1 MENANILDSM
11 IRTTLLTIFT
21 FTTFSQYSLATNCT
35 FQQTYSFHLDSVGI
49 PQLTPEY
56 INFTAKD
63 TTLNLRCQGKKSEFS
78 NISWIITDSI
88 EAPLTVTSFDDN
100 VLTLNLP
107 CSPKNCNPFEV
118 TCRGRHEKLGDFFH
132 ISVSL
137 RPQCSYSS
145 NSGSYKLSIGKN
157 ETDAASNEATT
168 ATSLNE
174 ADMEYLGVIIGFS
187 VCFVLGLL
195 SALVVCI
202 QKQCNSRKWSKLWS
216 KYCCG
221 YQPVRRNLEEADQRN
236 SSGPT
241 HMNPMMRMYQKKM
254 RQGQQVAGA
263 HDV

>member
-1 MENANILDSM
+1 MENANILDSV

-35 FQQTYSFHLDSVGI
+35 FQQTHSFHLDSVGI
-49 PQLTPEY
+49 PPLTPEY

-107 CSPKNCNPFEV
+107 CSPKNCNPFKV
-118 TCRGRHEKLGDFFH
+118 TCRGGHEKLGDFFH